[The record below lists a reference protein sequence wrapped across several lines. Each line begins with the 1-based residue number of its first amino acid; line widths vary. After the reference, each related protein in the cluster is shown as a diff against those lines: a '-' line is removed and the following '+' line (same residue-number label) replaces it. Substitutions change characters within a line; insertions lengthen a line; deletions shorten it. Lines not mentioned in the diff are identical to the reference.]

1 MRLFLL
7 KVIYIGSIFT
17 SNQLEKV
24 IKRNSNYVFYIYD
37 TINKE
42 FSKIYY
48 SKEINQFV
56 VEIDNV
62 IVNKTFIYLGC
73 KLEIINVWNLEN

>member
-24 IKRNSNYVFYIYD
+24 IKRNSNYIFEIYNNID
-37 TINKE
+37 KE

-48 SKEINQFV
+48 SKELNQFII
-56 VEIDNV
+56 EIDNV
-62 IVNKTFIYLGC
+62 IVNKKFIYLGV
-73 KLEIINVWNLEN
+73 KLEINNIWNLEN